1 MLLRPYVL
9 AIKAVP
15 VASFIILA
23 LIWMRTSAL
32 PLFIS
37 FLMVFPILYTN
48 VLAGLRSADG
58 QLLEMARAFRVP
70 WRRQLHSILL
80 PAVEPF
86 LLAGCAAALGMS
98 WKAGVAAEVIGVV
111 AGSLGER
118 LYDAKIYLQTA
129 DLLAWTAVIV
139 ALSALFERL
148 VLALLRR
155 GFRRLER
162 GCGA

>member
-1 MLLRPYVL
+1 MCIRD
-9 AIKAVP
+9 
-15 VASFIILA
+15 S
-23 LIWMRTSAL
+23 
-32 PLFIS
+32 
-37 FLMVFPILYTN
+37 
-48 VLAGLRSADG
+48 
-58 QLLEMARAFRVP
+58 
-70 WRRQLHSILL
+70 
-80 PAVEPF
+80 
-86 LLAGCAAALGMS
+86 LGMS

-148 VLALLRR
+148 VLVLLRR

-162 GCGA
+162 GCGT